1 MAIVATATMTC
12 VADVRASETSV
23 ATPVAAPATHW
34 SQKSLAA
41 LRLMRDDRRVLL
53 LSMLNFTF
61 GFSSAFVNTFITGVV
76 IPRSLGADKV
86 GYLVSIIPLT
96 AALTAMPIAAM
107 TERIGSK
114 TPAML
119 LGGAAF
125 ACFFL
130 PFFISAV
137 SLNEK
142 GCVASSGG
150 GLDDEV
156 EALTCAEE
164 VLSATFGRWSA
175 LVPLLILNGAGRA
188 VWYGIPSI
196 ASLHSIVGA

>member
-1 MAIVATATMTC
+1 
-12 VADVRASETSV
+12 
-23 ATPVAAPATHW
+23 
-34 SQKSLAA
+34 
-41 LRLMRDDRRVLL
+41 MRYDRRVLL

-96 AALTAMPIAAM
+96 AALAAMPIAAM

-125 ACFFL
+125 AVFYL
-130 PFFISAV
+130 PFFVSAA
-137 SLNEK
+137 SLDEQD
-142 GCVASSGG
+142 CVASSGG
-150 GLDDEV
+150 GEV
-156 EALTCAEE
+156 RSPKLTVGC
-164 VLSATFGRWSA
+164 SHS
-175 LVPLLILNGAGRA
+175 
-188 VWYGIPSI
+188 
-196 ASLHSIVGA
+196 SLHTNKLPCYCSSWKRTQRRG